1 MKEQAYKFNPL
12 LSVLI
17 LTLLWSLY
25 CFEYFSG
32 LNFNYLGIDPRKAIG
47 LRGLIFAP
55 LLHGSVKHLFNNSVA
70 LFVLINALF
79 YFYRDIALRVFLLSL
94 LFSGLGTWIFGR
106 SNIHIGASGLVYGLF
121 GFIIV
126 SGLLR
131 KNYRL
136 MALALALI
144 FWYGGLFW
152 YLFPI
157 EEHISWEGHSSGFAC
172 GVLLA
177 FLYRR
182 KGPSN
187 DEYVFEKTEF
197 DNYFD
202 EDGNLKSSLS
212 DGFIEEGTASDRNI

>member
-1 MKEQAYKFNPL
+1 
-12 LSVLI
+12 
-17 LTLLWSLY
+17 
-25 CFEYFSG
+25 
-32 LNFNYLGIDPRKAIG
+32 
-47 LRGLIFAP
+47 
-55 LLHGSVKHLFNNSVA
+55 
-70 LFVLINALF
+70 
-79 YFYRDIALRVFLLSL
+79 
-94 LFSGLGTWIFGR
+94 
-106 SNIHIGASGLVYGLF
+106 
-121 GFIIV
+121 
-126 SGLLR
+126 
-131 KNYRL
+131 

-187 DEYVFEKTEF
+187 NEYVFEKTEF